1 MNMSKTIVSVPG
13 KVHLMGEHTVV
24 YGKPA
29 LLAAVNLRLT
39 VTVEDRRG
47 EEYAKESVQIISEE
61 PVDHAARAVGFL
73 LDQFGI
79 KKHDPIT
86 ISIQSEIPAGY
97 HLGSSAA
104 VAVGLSGALMYHFK
118 KLWNPVRINEL
129 AYEIE
134 KFQHGTP
141 SGGDNTTVTVGGF
154 VWFRKELEFLKSIW
168 QLPFK
173 PHASLK
179 HFFLIDT
186 GRPKENTGEMVAL
199 VRERVKEHSEEMYRL
214 FDANEQQVKRIAMAL
229 KNGEED
235 TLIDAMMLGEKT
247 LEGIGVVSHK
257 VIPLIRNIE
266 GVGGAAKIL
275 GGGGVSEGVGFL
287 LCYHTDRKRIDTLC
301 QSHGFSTRHI
311 SLGEDGVRLESKK
324 I

>member
-1 MNMSKTIVSVPG
+1 MSKTTVTVPG

-29 LLAAVNLRLT
+29 LLAAVNLRMT
-39 VTVEDRRG
+39 VTVEHNPDKTSS
-47 EEYAKESVQIISEE
+47 EPVEIISSE
-61 PVDHAARAVGFL
+61 PVDHAKKAALYL
-73 LDQFGI
+73 LSQLKI
-79 KKHDPIT
+79 KEHDPIR
-86 ISIQSEIPAGY
+86 ISIHSEIPAGY

-104 VAVGLSGALMYHFK
+104 IAVGLSGALMYHFR
-118 KLWNPVRINEL
+118 KLWNPTRVNEL

-141 SGGDNTTVTVGGF
+141 SGGDNTTVTTGGF

-173 PHASLK
+173 PHASLN

-199 VRERVKEHSEEMYRL
+199 VRESVKERPEEMCRQ
-214 FDANEQQVKRIAMAL
+214 FDINEQQVKRIAVAL

-235 TLIDAMMLGEKT
+235 TLLEAMKLGEGT
-247 LEGIGVVSHK
+247 LERIGVVSRK
-257 VIPLIRNIE
+257 VVPLIRKIE
-266 GVGGAAKIL
+266 DAGGAAKIL
-275 GGGGVSEGVGFL
+275 GGGGVSGGVGFL
-287 LCYHTDRKRIDTLC
+287 LAYHHTPDSIAALC
-301 QSHGFSTRHI
+301 KPFGFSIRHI
-311 SLGEDGVRLESKK
+311 SLGEDGVRLEK
-324 I
+324 